1 MGFLC
6 PWKTVP
12 GPQHLTPLQPRTR
25 DILVPTQELVQM
37 SVLFPRTAS
46 PLYPAQPEGTHSW
59 VRKMTVSNAKAT
71 EAPRPMSRFSKRV
84 ATNVTTQII

>member
-6 PWKTVP
+6 PWETVP
-12 GPQHLTPLQPRTR
+12 GPQHLIPQQPRTR
-25 DILVPTQELVQM
+25 DILVLALGVSTNVQG
-37 SVLFPRTAS
+37 TTS
-46 PLYPAQPEGTHSW
+46 PFCPAQPKGTHSC

-84 ATNVTTQII
+84 AMNVTTQTI